1 MVLRKKDC
9 YHSSQFKFLLKL
21 ISGLTL
27 VFFWGFNINNVA
39 SSQTV
44 QLGVVKTEE
53 NTPHWA
59 EIVSRLREMNI
70 DYCTVELSHFP
81 QQLALSELN
90 ILFFPNLKTWSYIEV
105 KTLEDWLNQGNKVIV
120 SGETG
125 ANSSPDLKNKL
136 RSLLG
141 AYWGFALTTNTTLNP
156 VTIQQQDWLNLRPPT
171 DQIAGGVVIPFGV
184 NSYTAAVWNT
194 SGSLPAVVMGD
205 RTVFMGWEWGKNEVA
220 PSRLDQIWLRGI
232 LHHYGTLPPSQ
243 TKTGMLCSARIS
255 QTETISPPPQNVDN
269 RDSLEINQSIVSN
282 EPTEINQPV
291 VRNESTEI
299 NQPRIR
305 EELPSENQEIN
316 PEVIPSE
323 IAGLPPQRENPPENP
338 KPSRVRTET
347 PVRETIIDED
357 FSQPTPPPEN
367 FNWHRELLIKGEDL
381 RGLINRFES
390 TFLTAQAYETVG
402 NQDLTLEDKGINL
415 TTNTT
420 SNSLIEEAKTELNF
434 VLELIAQS
442 RYEEAE
448 IKLLTIQNKL
458 LENYPSDRNLAQA
471 EIRYVWLDRGTIV
484 KAKSEA
490 DLIPLFDQFAQA
502 GINIIFMETLNAGYT
517 IYPSNIAPSQN
528 PLIQG
533 WDPLKSAVKL
543 AHERGIELH
552 AWLWM
557 FATANQR
564 HNQILNQP
572 QNYLGPVLSEH
583 PEWAITDN
591 KGNLFQPSSQKA
603 FLDPANPEVRAY
615 LLSILE
621 EVTTN
626 YNVDGIQLDYIR
638 YPFQSVYGND
648 THGYGLSSRQQFF
661 KLTGVDPITLTFN
674 DNLWE
679 KWTDFR
685 TQQID
690 SFVATVSQRLKEKK
704 PNLILSVAVFPMAYY
719 ERIDKIQQNWER
731 WIKEGYIDL
740 LLPMTYA
747 ENTTDLERLT
757 KAVFRENFAGSTL
770 ILPGLKLQNQSEMMV
785 LDQVQLVRS
794 LPTLGYG
801 LFAAEGFNSNIYEV
815 FFRTQGNQ
823 YLTNENPIFPHRQP
837 FLAVIQRYQRLQQEW
852 NFWLDQGQ
860 LKIDET
866 ALKNWK
872 EAQTKLTN
880 RLQTLV
886 NEPTERNFLLTQLEL
901 DLFQR
906 DFKIWMKEYKKVNSY
921 QVEVWNNRL
930 LALEELLNYGEN
942 IVIDN

>member
-1 MVLRKKDC
+1 VLRKKDC
-9 YHSSQFKFLLKL
+9 DHPSQFKFLLKL

-27 VFFWGFNINNVA
+27 ISFWGFNINDVA
-39 SSQTV
+39 LSQTL
-44 QLGVVKTEE
+44 QIGVVKAEE
-53 NTPHWA
+53 NTSQWE
-59 EIVSRLREMNI
+59 EINTRLRGMNI
-70 DYCTVELSHFP
+70 DYCTLELSRFP

-90 ILFFPNLKTWSYIEV
+90 TLFFPNLKTWSYIEV
-105 KTLEDWLNQGNKVIV
+105 KTLEDWLNQGNQVIV

-125 ANSSPDLKNKL
+125 ANSSPDVKNKL

-141 AYWGFALTTNTTLNP
+141 AYWGFALTTKTTLNP
-156 VTIQQQDWLNLRPPT
+156 VTIQQQDWLNPRPPT
-171 DQIAGGVVIPFGV
+171 DQIAGGVIIPFGV

-194 SGSLPAVVMGD
+194 SGSLPAIVMGD
-205 RTVFMGWEWGKNEVA
+205 RTVFMGWKWGQDEVA
-220 PSRLDQIWLRGI
+220 PSRLDQAWLRGI
-232 LHHYGTLPPSQ
+232 LHRYGTLPPPQ
-243 TKTGMLCSARIS
+243 TTTGMPCSARNS
-255 QTETISPPPQNVDN
+255 QTETILPPPQNEDTSESSQLDQTIMSN
-269 RDSLEINQSIVSN
+269 ESSELNQPMIEEELPTENPEINQ
-282 EPTEINQPV
+282 
-291 VRNESTEI
+291 
-299 NQPRIR
+299 
-305 EELPSENQEIN
+305 
-316 PEVIPSE
+316 EVTPPE
-323 IAGLPPQRENPPENP
+323 IAGLPPQRENPPENT

-347 PVRETIIDED
+347 PVTETIIDEN
-357 FSQPTPPPEN
+357 FSPSTPPPEN

-390 TFLTAQAYETVG
+390 TFLTAQAYETEV
-402 NQDLTLEDKGINL
+402 NRELTLEDKGMNL
-415 TTNTT
+415 TSHTT

-434 VLELIAQS
+434 VLELIDQS
-442 RYEEAE
+442 NYEEAE
-448 IKLLTIQNKL
+448 IKLLTIKNKL
-458 LENYPSDRNLAQA
+458 LENYPSDRNLAQP

-517 IYPSNIAPSQN
+517 IYPSNIAPEQN
-528 PLIQG
+528 PLVKG

-564 HNQILNQP
+564 HNEILNQP
-572 QNYLGPVLSEH
+572 QNYLGTVLSEH
-583 PEWAITDN
+583 PEWVITDN
-591 KGNLFQPSSQKA
+591 KGNLFQPSSKKA

-615 LLSILE
+615 LLSILDE
-621 EVTTN
+621 IVTH

-704 PNLILSVAVFPMAYY
+704 PNLILSAAVFPMPYY
-719 ERIDKIQQNWER
+719 ERIDKIQQNWEK
-731 WIKEGYIDL
+731 WIKEDYIDL

-757 KAVFRENFAGSTL
+757 KPVFRENFAGSTL

-801 LFAAEGFNSNIYEV
+801 LFAADTFNSNIYDV

-823 YLTNENPIFPHRQP
+823 NLTNNREILPHRQP

-852 NFWLDQGQ
+852 NFWLNYGQ
-860 LKIDET
+860 LNIDET
-866 ALKNWK
+866 TLKNWK
-872 EAQTKLTN
+872 EAQIKLTN

-901 DLFQR
+901 GIFKS

-942 IVIDN
+942 MIK